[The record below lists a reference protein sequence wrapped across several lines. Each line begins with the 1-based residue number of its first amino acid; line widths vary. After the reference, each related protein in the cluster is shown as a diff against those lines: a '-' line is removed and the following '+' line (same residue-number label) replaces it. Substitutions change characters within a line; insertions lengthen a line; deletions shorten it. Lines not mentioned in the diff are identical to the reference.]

1 MKTEAF
7 FNFMY
12 YHRAQGLAHT
22 AKITGDNEEN
32 GFFLAYLCDWTGS
45 GPKDEGPDAC
55 GTGCTKEEPLI
66 HSAVEFQLWD
76 EEIDLLVLDG
86 IRPESMDEIRRLTGK
101 NHVKELVMPKG
112 DLLEEWGRN
121 DPADKVTIL
130 EEGQTFSVER
140 GKWMVH
146 IICCRNDEGNSL
158 AVYHGPKDADPAK
171 DDCLMTVRP
180 FSNKVPCG
188 KCRND
193 VNHVCAMRCSLYHD
207 FDVCKKHNDRNCE
220 RYTVGTLLLGN
231 VNLKEHGKL
240 GRKIPEFQ
248 DIAEKTRF
256 LVLPDGGGCG
266 AWFPGLLK
274 ELDPCR
280 EQLNRYFIVTGNKKD
295 NAETVKEIACSGM
308 YYKPEFLT
316 DEYGVCATGFFTEK
330 A

>member
-1 MKTEAF
+1 
-7 FNFMY
+7 
-12 YHRAQGLAHT
+12 
-22 AKITGDNEEN
+22 
-32 GFFLAYLCDWTGS
+32 
-45 GPKDEGPDAC
+45 
-55 GTGCTKEEPLI
+55 
-66 HSAVEFQLWD
+66 
-76 EEIDLLVLDG
+76 
-86 IRPESMDEIRRLTGK
+86 
-101 NHVKELVMPKG
+101 
-112 DLLEEWGRN
+112 
-121 DPADKVTIL
+121 
-130 EEGQTFSVER
+130 
-140 GKWMVH
+140 MVH